1 MFVARARADA
11 LAIEDDLD
19 DNKISICLEA
29 TDLITQVPRTC
40 FPERGLYKIPAARG
54 YLCAHKRARNKTS
67 SFGTCECMKDE
78 CN

>member
-40 FPERGLYKIPAARG
+40 FPERGLYKIPSARG
-54 YLCAHKRARNKTS
+54 LFMCI
-67 SFGTCECMKDE
+67 
-78 CN
+78 

>member
-19 DNKISICLEA
+19 DNKISSCLEA

-40 FPERGLYKIPAARG
+40 FPERGLYKNPPRVV
-54 YLCAHKRARNKTS
+54 YLCAYKRARNKTS

-78 CN
+78 CD